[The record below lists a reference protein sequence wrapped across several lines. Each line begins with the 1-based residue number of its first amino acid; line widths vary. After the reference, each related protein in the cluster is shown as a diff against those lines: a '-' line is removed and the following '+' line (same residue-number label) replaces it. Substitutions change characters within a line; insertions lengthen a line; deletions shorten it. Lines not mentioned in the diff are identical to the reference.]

1 MQSMHTALHGKALP
15 VHTKG
20 KRTRTHRACT
30 LRTAAQ
36 AAATANGTSNGAAAT
51 NGAAINNGLEYQIQ
65 DTFPP
70 GQVAPVSPEVQ
81 ALLDDQGLD
90 FETSGL
96 AYLTNEARVSL
107 FLAK

>member
-1 MQSMHTALHGKALP
+1 MNLTLHSTVVPPRTAVKPA
-15 VHTKG
+15 
-20 KRTRTHRACT
+20 RAQRSCK

-36 AAATANGTSNGAAAT
+36 AAATSNGTSNGAAVD
-51 NGAAINNGLEYQIQ
+51 NGLGYQIQ

-70 GQVAPVSPEVQ
+70 GKVTPVSPEVQ

-96 AYLTNEARVSL
+96 QFLTNEARVCS
-107 FLAK
+107 AAHQHD